1 MTKSFLYIP
10 DISGFTKFVQTTEV
24 EHSQHVIAELLEV
37 LIAANTQDLKLAE
50 IEGDALFFYK
60 EGEIPS
66 QEKLLAQIE
75 TMFTAFYSHLK
86 LLETNRIC
94 PCNACAS
101 APNLQLKIV
110 AHCGELQFIE
120 VQGNRKPFGQQVIE
134 AHRLLKNS
142 IDSQNYAL
150 ISKELASAIEL
161 PINYWSKLYR
171 FKEGKDIYDG
181 KEVAYIFSVID
192 QSKLMLNTFSQGKK
206 VSFDKPPQLAFEK
219 EFSISATSLME
230 LITNYTYRHHWAK
243 GVDKFEYNENEVTRV
258 GSEHLC
264 VINGKHLN
272 FVAVT
277 KDVLPGQ
284 LVYGEMTSSPPP
296 VDKLYQFYSITPT
309 SKVTC
314 KLKVET
320 YWEAKSPLK
329 KLVLALLIKKILKKN
344 TENSIHSLEQFAA
357 LQSFTKSQALSSK

>member
-1 MTKSFLYIP
+1 MTKSFLFIP
-10 DISGFTKFVQTTEV
+10 DISGFTKFIQTTEV

-37 LIAANTQDLKLAE
+37 LIAANTQDLQLAE

-66 QEKLLAQIE
+66 QERLLAQIE

-110 AHCGELQFIE
+110 AHCGDLQFIA
-120 VQGNRKPFGQQVIE
+120 VQGNRKPFGQHVIE

-142 IDSQNYAL
+142 IASENYAL
-150 ISKELASAIEL
+150 ISKDLASAIEL
-161 PINYWSKLYR
+161 PIYYWSKLYR
-171 FKEGKDIYDG
+171 FKEGVDTYDD
-181 KEVAYIFSVID
+181 KEVPYIFSVID

-206 VSFDKPPQLAFEK
+206 IQFDKPPQLVFEK
-219 EFSISATSLME
+219 RFAIGAGTLIEY
-230 LITNYTYRHHWAK
+230 ITNYTYRHHWAK

-277 KDVLPGQ
+277 KDVAVGQ
-284 LVYGEMTSSPPP
+284 LVYGEMTTSPPP
-296 VDKLYQFYSITPT
+296 VDTLYQFYIVTPISKT
-309 SKVTC
+309 SC
-314 KLKVET
+314 NLKVET
-320 YWEAKSPLK
+320 YWEAKSPVK
-329 KLVLALLIKKILKKN
+329 KLVLALFIKRIFKKN
-344 TENSIHSLEQFAA
+344 TRRALENLAQFAS
-357 LQSFTKSQALSSK
+357 LKSAS